1 MSIIRRNIMAV
12 TSPNVSAL
20 YADIVGSLV
29 PYYQDQ
35 VLLPNS
41 SFIRNFYD
49 ITGNGSGNT
58 IKIPLV
64 NAYTNGQTITEGASI
79 SGVAAAQND
88 FIPTSV
94 DLTMTKKGSWTDITN
109 EAVMDGST
117 SLVRQQV
124 IARLAGGISQ
134 AIDLQGF
141 AELAGSGATDYGN
154 ATASAT
160 LERNVV
166 MGPDSL
172 AYGVRQ
178 NPEVTAFYNND
189 LDTHQFRATV
199 SAGFK
204 ALAAD
209 RIALVGSSNVIGQA
223 TENADL
229 ADFQKA
235 VSNLRNSNVL
245 SMDGSMY
252 AAFIGAATEYKLVSE
267 LNHAGAVN
275 IPSLSEL
282 GNQALLTS
290 ILGSA
295 VGCMFF
301 RTNNLTVS
309 ANPA

>member
-1 MSIIRRNIMAV
+1 MAV
-12 TSPNVSAL
+12 TSPNVVAL
-20 YADIVGSLV
+20 YSDIMGSLV
-29 PYYQDQ
+29 PYYEDQ

-64 NAYTNGQTITEGASI
+64 NAYTNGQTVADGASI
-79 SGVAAAQND
+79 SAVAAAQND

-94 DLTMTKKGSWTDITN
+94 DLAMTKKGSWTDITG
-109 EAVMDGST
+109 EAVEDGST
-117 SLVRQQV
+117 SLVRNQV
-124 IARLAGGISQ
+124 IARLAGGIAQ
-134 AIDLQGF
+134 AIDTSGF

-166 MGPDSL
+166 IGPDSL
-172 AYGVRQ
+172 AYGVRREPTV
-178 NPEVTAFYNND
+178 NAFYNND
-189 LDTHQFRATV
+189 KDQHEFRATV
-199 SAGFK
+199 RAGFK
-204 ALAAD
+204 ALAAS

-235 VSNLRNSNVL
+235 VSNLRASNVP

-252 AAFIGAATEYKLVSE
+252 AAFIGPATEYKLVTE

-275 IPSLSEL
+275 IPSLSEM

-309 ANPA
+309 DNPA